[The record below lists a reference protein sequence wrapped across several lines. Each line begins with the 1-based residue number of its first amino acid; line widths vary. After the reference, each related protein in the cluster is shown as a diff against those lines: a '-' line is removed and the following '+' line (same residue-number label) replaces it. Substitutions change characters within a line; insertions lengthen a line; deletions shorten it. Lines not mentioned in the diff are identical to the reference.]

1 MTKHFLLALGFLI
14 VSTGSVLGQ
23 KLENSNLWKISGNGL
38 EQPSYLFGTMH
49 ILCDATLSNKVKKAL
64 DETSQLVL
72 ELDMDDPEMQSQ
84 MVKSMFMSDNK
95 TLKDFVDDKEYQLID
110 SLFIKNLGMSVK
122 MMERVK
128 PFFLSASFYPTL
140 LDCPIESIEEELMKI
155 AKKQKEEVIGLET
168 FQFQLKVFDEI
179 PYKEQVKDLV
189 RSAKDNLAS
198 DKANTIKMMQVYK
211 DEDINGL
218 LKMISD
224 DTDSYMSKNM
234 DKLLDDRNKNWIP
247 KIKALSKEKP
257 TFFGVGAGHLAG
269 ENGVIKLLRKAGYTV
284 TPVM

>member
-1 MTKHFLLALGFLI
+1 MKKHFLLALGFLI

-155 AKKQKEEVIGLET
+155 AKEQKEEVIGLET